1 MSTQNI
7 LFDPTQTE
15 LLKGVHADGAPKS
28 LFINGKWEAAQSGE
42 TRTIICP
49 ADGSTVGLVSEA
61 SDEDTER
68 AIKVARE
75 TFDNG
80 EWANTPT
87 AERGKLVIRVA
98 DFIREHKEL
107 FAQAESADT
116 GKRYEESL
124 GDMDDIAHAF
134 EFFGTLAQHQ
144 AGRVVDPQDPNL
156 RSRIDAEPVGV
167 CGLITPWNYPL
178 LQVSWK
184 VGPALAAGNTFVLK
198 QAELTPHT
206 AMLLMAALKEC
217 GLPDGVGNLITG
229 AGASCGNPLSQH
241 PDVDMVSFTGGLV
254 TGKIIAKNAAET
266 VKRTALELGGK
277 NPNVIFADAD
287 FDVAVDNALNG
298 AFFHSGQVCSAGS
311 RIVVEESLHDK
322 FVDALVERANKIK
335 IGGPTDDKAETG
347 PLISAEHRE
356 KVAAYVDKAREQGAK
371 ILTGG
376 RAATSEDTNGQHG
389 TGTTDLGAGVYY
401 LPTIIDGAT
410 REMDCVHDEAFG
422 PTVTI
427 ETFTTEEEAIEIAN
441 DTEYGLAGAVYT
453 SDAGRAERVA
463 HALRHGTIWIN
474 DFHPYL
480 PQAEWGGYKQSGN
493 GRELGPTGLAEYQ
506 EHKHVY
512 QNLSPAAWEQFGL
525 Q

>member
-1 MSTQNI
+1 M
-7 LFDPTQTE
+7 
-15 LLKGVHADGAPKS
+15 
-28 LFINGKWEAAQSGE
+28 
-42 TRTIICP
+42 
-49 ADGSTVGLVSEA
+49 
-61 SDEDTER
+61 
-68 AIKVARE
+68 
-75 TFDNG
+75 
-80 EWANTPT
+80 
-87 AERGKLVIRVA
+87 
-98 DFIREHKEL
+98 
-107 FAQAESADT
+107 
-116 GKRYEESL
+116 
-124 GDMDDIAHAF
+124 
-134 EFFGTLAQHQ
+134 
-144 AGRVVDPQDPNL
+144 

-229 AGASCGNPLSQH
+229 AGANCGNPLSQH

-347 PLISAEHRE
+347 PLISADHRE

-441 DTEYGLAGAVYT
+441 DTEYGLASYVFTKDQARMY
-453 SDAGRAERVA
+453 RVA
-463 HALRHGTIWIN
+463 ESIEFGLMGYNVGVISNPAAP
-474 DFHPYL
+474 F
-480 PQAEWGGYKQSGN
+480 GGVKQSGL
-493 GRELGPTGLAEYQ
+493 GREGGAEGIEEYTSVQ
-506 EHKHVY
+506 Y
-512 QNLSPAAWEQFGL
+512 IGIADPWAATKA
-525 Q
+525 

>member
-1 MSTQNI
+1 M
-7 LFDPTQTE
+7 
-15 LLKGVHADGAPKS
+15 
-28 LFINGKWEAAQSGE
+28 
-42 TRTIICP
+42 
-49 ADGSTVGLVSEA
+49 
-61 SDEDTER
+61 
-68 AIKVARE
+68 
-75 TFDNG
+75 
-80 EWANTPT
+80 
-87 AERGKLVIRVA
+87 
-98 DFIREHKEL
+98 
-107 FAQAESADT
+107 
-116 GKRYEESL
+116 
-124 GDMDDIAHAF
+124 
-134 EFFGTLAQHQ
+134 
-144 AGRVVDPQDPNL
+144 
-156 RSRIDAEPVGV
+156 
-167 CGLITPWNYPL
+167 
-178 LQVSWK
+178 
-184 VGPALAAGNTFVLK
+184 
-198 QAELTPHT
+198 
-206 AMLLMAALKEC
+206 
-217 GLPDGVGNLITG
+217 
-229 AGASCGNPLSQH
+229 
-241 PDVDMVSFTGGLV
+241 
-254 TGKIIAKNAAET
+254 
-266 VKRTALELGGK
+266 
-277 NPNVIFADAD
+277 
-287 FDVAVDNALNG
+287 
-298 AFFHSGQVCSAGS
+298 
-311 RIVVEESLHDK
+311 EESLHDK

-463 HALRHGTIWIN
+463 RALRHGTIWIN

-480 PQAEWGGYKQSGN
+480 PQAEWGGFKQSGN

-512 QNLSPAAWEQFGL
+512 QNLSPAAWDQFGL